1 MVYLWLRLSQERA
14 AEDVNLNIASRCFYL
29 AVLIVSL
36 TLFDFYPLSP
46 KILKVLLVTPV
57 SIKISQFKQFVFIVH
72 ACIVNYRSRVSR
84 VRQVGS
90 ALPSP

>member
-57 SIKISQFKQFVFIVH
+57 SKFPSFKQFVFFV
-72 ACIVNYRSRVSR
+72 CMLV
-84 VRQVGS
+84 
-90 ALPSP
+90 L